1 MLRFAPSPTGDM
13 HIGNL
18 RIAIFNYLLS
28 KQNNEALIIR
38 IEDMDNERNIEGK
51 DQEILDIL
59 GLFGIEYKE
68 VIYQSNNL
76 RHHRAMALQLLHEK
90 QAFSCFCTPKT
101 LKAKSDA
108 AKAAKKIY
116 HYDGTCENLPAELVI
131 DNMNPF
137 VIRIKKPEKTL
148 HVSDI
153 IKGDSSFEPDD
164 IDSFIIMNQ
173 DKNPTYNFACAV
185 DDMISDIST
194 VIRSEDQMNDTPK
207 QIAVRQALAY
217 NKEVKYA
224 HLPTIVNNEGD
235 NTSNIKW
242 MLEEGFLPEAI
253 ANYLILVGN
262 KVPKEI
268 FSMKEAVEWF
278 SLANISKSPTRF
290 DIDKLRFINKE
301 HLKMLDDKELSRYVG
316 FADDD
321 VGKIAKIYLNEVST
335 LKELRAK
342 IEPIFAPKVIPEI
355 FTKETDIMRSV
366 IQAAPHFED
375 FNEFKLYVMKESALK
390 EELFSKV
397 LRLLLTGAEDSPEVS
412 ELYPYLKNYLGEIIK

>member
-1 MLRFAPSPTGDM
+1 MLCFAPSPTGDM
-13 HIGNL
+13 HIGSL
-18 RIAIFNYLLS
+18 RVAIFNYLLS
-28 KQNNEALIIR
+28 KQSNEPLIVR
-38 IEDMDNERNIEGK
+38 IEDTHKEQNIEGK

-59 GLFGIEYKE
+59 GLFGIEYQE

-101 LKAKSDA
+101 LQAKHDA
-108 AKAAKKIY
+108 AKAAKKTY
-116 HYDGTCENLPAELVI
+116 HYDGACENLPAELVI

-137 VIRIKKPEKTL
+137 VIRIKKPEKAL

-173 DKNPTYNFACAV
+173 DKNSTYNFACAV

-194 VIRSEDQMNDTPK
+194 VIRTEDYMSNTPK
-207 QIAVRQALAY
+207 QIAVRQALGY

-224 HLPTIVNNEGD
+224 HLP
-235 NTSNIKW
+235 NILNDKDLSVKW

-268 FSMKEAVEWF
+268 FTMKEALEWF
-278 SLANISKSPTRF
+278 SLKNISKSPVEF
-290 DIDKLRFINKE
+290 DMEKLRFINKE

-321 VGKIAKIYLNEVST
+321 IGKMAKIYLDEVST
-335 LKELRAK
+335 LKELRSK
-342 IEPIFAPKVIPEI
+342 IEPIFAPKVVPKM
-355 FTKETDIMRSV
+355 FAGQAETMRNI
-366 IQAAPHFED
+366 IQAAPHFEE
-375 FNEFKLYVMKESALK
+375 FNEFKSYLMEKSGLK
-390 EELFSKV
+390 GEFFFKP

-412 ELYPYLKNYLGEIIK
+412 ELYPYLKNYLEEIIK